1 MSKTGKQNRILS
13 RNNSRKHKLDIS
25 QIITE
30 ERTPQKRI
38 MALPEMIEMLF
49 KVCSETTI
57 FCCIDTKGVILN
69 ISEVTARR
77 FGKPKKC
84 LIGKSLWEVLP
95 PETAALR
102 KQIFAKVLETGHII
116 RFEDQRDDKW
126 LDSIVFPVH
135 DESNRIAMVIVI
147 GFDISPQKE
156 DERHLKEEKL
166 ALEQIVAERTAN
178 LVNVNR
184 ELHEKTQRL
193 EEMNVAL
200 RVLLEQ
206 RDRDRQELEKQV
218 LKNVE
223 QLVKPSLERA
233 IEFRFNPDQQQE
245 CVKVA
250 VANLDNIVSPFL
262 SRLSAGLQRL
272 TPQELQVANLI
283 KANMTTK
290 AIAKY
295 MSLSG
300 KTVEVYRRHI
310 RKKLGLTEH
319 KANLRTHLLSYQ

>member
-1 MSKTGKQNRILS
+1 MSKTGKKTRILS
-13 RNNSRKHKLDIS
+13 RNNSRKHKLDIG
-25 QIITE
+25 QIIKE
-30 ERTPQKRI
+30 ERTPKKRVV
-38 MALPEMIEMLF
+38 AVQEMIDVLF
-49 KVCSETTI
+49 KVCSDTSI
-57 FCCIDTKGVILN
+57 FCCIDTRGVILN
-69 ISEVTARR
+69 ISEMTARR
-77 FGKPKKC
+77 FNKPKKY

-95 PETAALR
+95 PETAAVR
-102 KQIFAKVLETGHII
+102 KHIFAKVLETGHMI

-126 LDSIVFPVH
+126 LDSIVFPIQ
-135 DESNRIAMVIVI
+135 DESNRITMVIVI
-147 GFDISPQKE
+147 GFDISPQKQ
-156 DERHLKEEKL
+156 DEQHLKEEKTL
-166 ALEQIVAERTAN
+166 LEQIVAERTAN
-178 LVNVNR
+178 LENANR
-184 ELHEKTQRL
+184 ELQEKTQRL
-193 EEMNVAL
+193 EDMNVAL
-200 RVLLEQ
+200 RVLLSQ
-206 RDRDRQELEKQV
+206 RDRDREDLEKQV

-283 KANMTTK
+283 KANMPTK

-295 MSLSG
+295 MCLSA